1 MPTQAC
7 QIRARS
13 SWEPRGTVDITPVHS
28 QVPSAFRGRSEGEPL
43 LGDPSFPKLRASEMR
58 EPCRLQ
64 PLENGSDLAAHYLVL
79 NSTFPVLMRKFP
91 FE

>member
-1 MPTQAC
+1 
-7 QIRARS
+7 
-13 SWEPRGTVDITPVHS
+13 
-28 QVPSAFRGRSEGEPL
+28 
-43 LGDPSFPKLRASEMR
+43 MR

-64 PLENGSDLAAHYLVL
+64 PLEDGSDLTANYLVL